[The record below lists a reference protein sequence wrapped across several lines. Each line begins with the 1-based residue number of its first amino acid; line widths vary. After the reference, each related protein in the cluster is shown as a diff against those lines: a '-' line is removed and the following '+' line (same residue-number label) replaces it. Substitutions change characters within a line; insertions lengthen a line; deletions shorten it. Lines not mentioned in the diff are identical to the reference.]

1 MIDLHMHSIFSD
13 GTFTPEELVAEG
25 LRIGLKAMA
34 LTDHD
39 TTGGVPRFLEAARA
53 AGLRAM
59 TGVEVSADSET
70 GTMHV
75 LGYGVDHTDPNLA
88 QHLAWIREGRQARNA
103 EILHKLNRLGLRLT
117 AEEVAAYAGADVVG
131 RPHFAQAMI
140 AKGYARDKKDA
151 FDRYLARGKPAY
163 AERRRLDAAGTLELI
178 RSAGGVPSLAHPFT
192 LKLEGSA
199 LKKELARLADLG
211 LLGLEVYYSEHT
223 PDMQRSYMKM
233 ARDLRLV
240 PTGGTDFHGTVSPG
254 IQMGRGFGS
263 LQVPDTVI
271 DEIEAARG
279 R

>member
-13 GTFTPEELVAEG
+13 GTLSPEELIAEG
-25 LRIGLKAMA
+25 SRIGLKAMA

-39 TTGGVPRFLEAARA
+39 TTGGVPRFLAAAQA
-53 AGLRAM
+53 AGMRVL

-75 LGYGVDHTDPNLA
+75 LGYGVDHESPSLK
-88 QHLAWIREGRQARNA
+88 QHLTWIREGRDARNA
-103 EILHKLNRLGLRLT
+103 EILHKLNRMGLRLT
-117 AEEVAAYAGADVVG
+117 HAEVASYAGADVVG

-163 AERRRLDAAGTLELI
+163 AERRRLDPAGTMELI
-178 RSAGGVPSLAHPFT
+178 RSAGGLPSLAHPFT
-192 LKLEGSA
+192 LKLEGAS
-199 LKKELARLADLG
+199 LKKALAGLVELG
-211 LLGLEVYYSEHT
+211 LQGLEVYYSEHT
-223 PDMQRSYMKM
+223 PDMQRSYARM
-233 ARDLRLV
+233 ARDLGLV
-240 PTGGTDFHGTVSPG
+240 ATGGTDFHGAVSPG
-254 IQMGRGFGS
+254 IHMGRGFGS
-263 LQVPDTVI
+263 LQVPDSVF